1 MEANKNIYAKIQAV
15 AADLISIEKDMQV
28 GSGSYAYKAVSDL
41 QVTKKVKEAEQKHGI
56 VSIPVSQKIESFEAL
71 KTQTKNGEKITYS
84 MLVKMTLRIFDVET
98 GESIEIETF
107 GHGVDSG
114 DKAPGKASTY
124 ARKYGLL
131 NAYKIATG
139 EDPDAEKS
147 KDIET
152 TPQPSEKEAAVKAYL
167 LKNTAA
173 MQAILQHFNLPS
185 LDDLGPDQITK
196 IYDGYK
202 RKGVL

>member
-56 VSIPVSQKIESFEAL
+56 VSIPVSQKIESFEPI

-84 MLVKMTLRIFDVET
+84 MLIKMTLRIFDVES

-152 TPQPSEKEAAVKAYL
+152 TPQPGEKEAAVKAYL
-167 LKNTAA
+167 LKHTEA
-173 MQAILQHFNLPS
+173 MQAILQHFNVPS

>member
-1 MEANKNIYAKIQAV
+1 MEENKNIYAKIQAV
-15 AADLISIEKDMQV
+15 AADLMSIEKDMQV
-28 GSGSYAYKAVSDL
+28 GVGRYSYKAVSDL

-56 VSIPVSQKIESFEAL
+56 ISIPVSQKIENFEVI
-71 KTQTKNGEKITYS
+71 KTQTEHGEKITFS
-84 MLVKMTLRIFDVET
+84 MLIKMTLRIYDIET

-107 GHGVDSG
+107 GHGVDSN

-124 ARKYGLL
+124 ARKYALL

-147 KDIET
+147 KDIEVI
-152 TPQPSEKEAAVKAYL
+152 PQPNEKEAAVKAYL
-167 LKNTAA
+167 LKNTET
-173 MQAILQHFNLPS
+173 MRAILQHFNVPS
-185 LDDLGPDQITK
+185 LDDLSHDQINK

-202 RKGVL
+202 RRGVL

>member
-1 MEANKNIYAKIQAV
+1 
-15 AADLISIEKDMQV
+15 MQV

-56 VSIPVSQKIESFEAL
+56 VSIPVSQKIESFEPI

-84 MLVKMTLRIFDVET
+84 MLIKMTLRIFDVET

-147 KDIET
+147 KDLET

-167 LKNTAA
+167 LKHTEA
-173 MQAILQHFNLPS
+173 MQAILQHFNVPS